1 MANADILKI
10 EENLLHFSIFDFPSG
25 EGLKSRGQL
34 IERKIEALEKLAGKV
49 SNRRSRRWMNDR
61 LLIELVP
68 RLRVEEIRG
77 LFAPPPWGES
87 TPLSAFC
94 MTNVAE
100 WDAFRSIDMDKEA
113 RLIGALEK
121 APSSIKESVEKDKLV
136 VLNAWHRVDCR
147 SREAFRHKLLSELVE
162 NYEEQIQ
169 AFIKDGNDEDVLK
182 LHVQNPFHRLLLH
195 GVCEYYDLISATA
208 AAENSNR
215 LKVTQIRKK
224 RSSKKEALPGI
235 SLSEF
240 LKISK
245 DGFLME

>member
-10 EENLLHFSIFDFPSG
+10 EEELMHFSIFDLPTG
-25 EGLKSRGQL
+25 EGVKSRGQL

-49 SNRRSRRWMNDR
+49 SNRRSRRWLNDR

-68 RLRVEEIRG
+68 RLKVEEIRG

-94 MTNVAE
+94 MTNVGE
-100 WDAFRSIDMDKEA
+100 WDVFRNVDMDKEA
-113 RLIGALEK
+113 RLIEALEK
-121 APSSIKESVEKDKLV
+121 TPSSRKESVEKDKLV
-136 VLNAWHRVDCR
+136 ALNAWYRVDCR
-147 SREAFRHKLLSELVE
+147 SREAFRHNLLSELVE

-169 AFIKDGNDEDVLK
+169 AFIKNKGDEDVLK

-195 GVCEYYDLISATA
+195 GVCEYYNLISAT
-208 AAENSNR
+208 ETTKNSNL
-215 LKVTQIRKK
+215 LKVTKIKK
-224 RSSKKEALPGI
+224 KAGSKQTYPAI
-235 SLSEF
+235 SLSQF

-245 DGFLME
+245 NGSL